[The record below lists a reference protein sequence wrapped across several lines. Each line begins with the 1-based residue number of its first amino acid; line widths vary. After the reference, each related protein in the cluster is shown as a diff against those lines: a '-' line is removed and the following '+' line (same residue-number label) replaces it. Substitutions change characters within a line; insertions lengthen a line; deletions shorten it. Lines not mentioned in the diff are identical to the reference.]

1 MAEPAGSSRA
11 AEEDHSDWS
20 KENRNGISIKL
31 TMEMSAGARP
41 GRRLNQIKKLSL
53 CLKSNSESLNSLIK
67 DSGMIRIPLEIKYF

>member
-1 MAEPAGSSRA
+1 MAGPTRVLWA
-11 AEEDHSDWS
+11 AEEPRDWV
-20 KENRNGISIKL
+20 KRTEMGISIKL

-41 GRRLNQIKKLSL
+41 GRRLNQITKLSL